1 MNYSGYASD
10 DAGYHD
16 SGREDLDGDD
26 NDLVYVQAG
35 HLTTENL
42 NIRTTYQPDWTGLEA
57 FRELYQNWYI
67 TNFLV
72 TYSAYPF

>member
-42 NIRTTYQPDWTGLEA
+42 NIRTTYQPD
-57 FRELYQNWYI
+57 
-67 TNFLV
+67 
-72 TYSAYPF
+72 